1 MVPAFYLNHIHWV
14 K

>member
-1 MVPAFYLNHIHWV
+1 MVPAIYLNHIHWV